1 MNPNLFAVIEESM
14 GEYRDNRRKFESVC
28 DSEGGRKE
36 DRTVGLV
43 GLEVQRRVI
52 VDDPGN
58 VVCFAGVIEG
68 E

>member
-14 GEYRDNRRKFESVC
+14 GEYCDNRRKFESVC

-36 DRTVGLV
+36 DRTVGL
-43 GLEVQRRVI
+43 EVQQRVI